1 MTTQWVISGNKNTT
15 IQIFS
20 FSLVHTHNI
29 VFNFCLLFV
38 IKKQGW
44 MGVVVPTH
52 GHTLLPFESSSS
64 EVEVVRVER
73 GKHLQKLVCAHLAA
87 ACVCKSCLCQ
97 NLVNQFLGDWNL
109 LFCRLYMFEEKQMK
123 KDATKTVKNN
133 SNQ

>member
-38 IKKQGW
+38 IKKTG
-44 MGVVVPTH
+44 MGVAVVSAH
-52 GHTLLPFESSSS
+52 RHTLLPFESSSS

-97 NLVNQFLGDWNL
+97 NLVNQLLGDWNL
-109 LFCRLYMFEEKQMK
+109 LFCRLYVFGE
-123 KDATKTVKNN
+123 
-133 SNQ
+133 

>member
-1 MTTQWVISGNKNTT
+1 MTTQLVISGNKNTT

-38 IKKQGW
+38 IKKTGMDGCCCPHARTVFCQ
-44 MGVVVPTH
+44 
-52 GHTLLPFESSSS
+52 FESSSS

-73 GKHLQKLVCAHLAA
+73 GKHLQKLVSAHLAA